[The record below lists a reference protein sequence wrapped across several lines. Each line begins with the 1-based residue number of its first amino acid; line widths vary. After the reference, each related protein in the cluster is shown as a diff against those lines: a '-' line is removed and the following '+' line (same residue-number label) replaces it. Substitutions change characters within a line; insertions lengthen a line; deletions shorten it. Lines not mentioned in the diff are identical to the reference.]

1 MNSLVRSIK
10 ELLANKVYPS
20 HTGIDFYHR
29 YQEDIALFAEMGFKA
44 LRISIDWSRIYPKGD
59 EAEPNQ
65 AGIDFIIE
73 SLTRY

>member
-10 ELLANKVYPS
+10 NFANKVYPS

-44 LRISIDWSRIYPKGD
+44 LRISIDWSRIYPKGTKQ
-59 EAEPNQ
+59 NQ
-65 AGIDFIIE
+65 IKPVSIL
-73 SLTRY
+73 SSSR